1 MITRFLLFG
10 VIGWCL
16 EILWTGFGSL
26 IRGDFRMTSRT
37 SIWMFFIY
45 GTGALFQPLIY
56 NLLKYPLFIRG
67 SIYVLCIFL
76 AEFIFGYIM
85 SRAQACPW
93 DYSHA
98 KLNVMGIIRLDY
110 APVWFAVGILFEYA
124 HLRLDSLI

>member
-26 IRGDFRMTSRT
+26 FRGDFSMSSKTSV
-37 SIWMFFIY
+37 WMFFIY
-45 GTGALFQPLIY
+45 GSAALFQPLIHGII
-56 NLLKYPLFIRG
+56 KYPLFIRG
-67 SIYVLCIFL
+67 SIYVLFIFL
-76 AEFIFGYIM
+76 IEFIVGYVM
-85 SRAQACPW
+85 TRLQACPW

-110 APVWFAVGILFEYA
+110 APLWFLVGVLFEYT
-124 HLRLDSLI
+124 HLRLDNII